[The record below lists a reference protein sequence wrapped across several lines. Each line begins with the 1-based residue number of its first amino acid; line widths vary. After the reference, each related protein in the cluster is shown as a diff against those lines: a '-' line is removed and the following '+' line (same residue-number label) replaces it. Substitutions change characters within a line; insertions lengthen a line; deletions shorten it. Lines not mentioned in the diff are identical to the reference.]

1 MDAFVRSPSEPV
13 SVVLELAGSLEKV
26 QAEHVGEACRMG
38 DRLAE
43 AILRQTADLLVVWLG
58 NMIDLLEPDAIVL
71 GGGVTELIGPFL
83 DYISEQL
90 PAWTLNP
97 RVNEIPLLRARYG
110 IEAGMAGAA
119 ALMFT

>member
-1 MDAFVRSPSEPV
+1 MTHSPTVNRDWPYAYPV

-83 DYISEQL
+83 DYIASKCVSRGTRPDL
-90 PAWTLNP
+90 
-97 RVNEIPLLRARYG
+97 YS
-110 IEAGMAGAA
+110 
-119 ALMFT
+119 